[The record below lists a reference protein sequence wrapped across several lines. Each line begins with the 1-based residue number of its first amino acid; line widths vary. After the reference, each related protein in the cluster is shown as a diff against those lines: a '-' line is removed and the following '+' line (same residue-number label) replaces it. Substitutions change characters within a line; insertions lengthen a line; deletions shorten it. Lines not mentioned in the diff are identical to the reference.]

1 MVTFSARR
9 PPLLRRRRGG
19 GRVSPGPGDGS
30 RKPGD
35 GSRKPREFRQDH
47 PGDSYYGQPIIN
59 PPVWEEREIAGY
71 LFTGGLAGA
80 SSILAAGADLTGRPT
95 LARGSRVMATGAIS
109 ISLLALIKDLGRPA
123 RFLNMLRVFK
133 PTSPMSVGVW
143 ILFFY
148 GPLAAVAAT
157 SDVLGRAPRTGR
169 AAGLGAAALGS
180 AVATYTAALI
190 SNTSVPA
197 WREGRRELPIL
208 FAGSAASAAA
218 GWGLVI
224 APTAESDPA
233 RRLAILG
240 ALVELGAEQAL
251 SRRLGMI
258 AEALDE
264 GKAGKRMKVAK
275 ALTVAGTIGA
285 VASGIGAPASADGRG
300 RAGRIAA
307 GRPLPH
313 PFGGAPRVAGLGAR
327 HAGSGPDR
335 ARRALAI
342 ASGAALLA
350 GSAFTRF
357 GIFEGGMASARDP
370 KYTVEPQRARLEAK
384 GPATA

>member
-1 MVTFSARR
+1 VAEGRR
-9 PPLLRRRRGG
+9 
-19 GRVSPGPGDGS
+19 
-30 RKPGD
+30 GD
-35 GSRKPREFRQDH
+35 GSRKPREFRADH

-71 LFTGGLAGA
+71 LFTGGLSGA
-80 SSILAAGADLTGRPT
+80 SAILAAGADLTGRPA
-95 LARGSRVMATGAIS
+95 LARGSRLMATGAITV
-109 ISLLALIKDLGRPA
+109 SLLALVKDLGRPA

-143 ILFFY
+143 ILVAY
-148 GPLAAVAAT
+148 APLTGAAAA

-169 AAGLGAAALGS
+169 AAGLAAAALGS

-197 WREGRRELPIL
+197 WREGRREMPIL

-218 GWGLVI
+218 GWGLIV
-224 APTAESDPA
+224 APAGESEPA

-264 GKAGKRMKVAK
+264 GKAGRRMKIAK
-275 ALTVAGTIGA
+275 ALTAAGMLGA
-285 VASGIGAPASADGRG
+285 AASGIGGAPTDPSRATVLGRG
-300 RAGRIAA
+300 GR
-307 GRPLPH
+307 
-313 PFGGAPRVAGLGAR
+313 
-327 HAGSGPDR
+327 SGPTRLGRGGRNRRSGRATVLGRGGRNRPSRRATVLGREGTSARQSR

-370 KYTVEPQRARLEAK
+370 KYTVEPQRARLEVKRRA
-384 GPATA
+384 GV